1 MKTDKVLFVCLG
13 NICRSPMAEYVL
25 RHQAEQAGV
34 GARVEVAS
42 AGTSGWH
49 NGKDMHPGTAAMLR
63 KHGISPAGFT
73 SSQVH
78 PFDADSYDW
87 IIAMDDSNIN
97 DLKRVIRFNAEQ
109 TFKLTD
115 LIPESGYFQV
125 PDPWYTG
132 DFDETYRLVSAGS
145 QALLRKLGLL

>member
-1 MKTDKVLFVCLG
+1 MKTQKILFVCLG

-25 RHQAEQAGV
+25 RHQAEEAGV
-34 GARVEVAS
+34 GRHIEVAS

-49 NGKDMHPGTAAMLR
+49 NGKGMHSGTAEQLR
-63 KHGISPAGFT
+63 KHGISPDGFT

-78 PFDADSYDW
+78 PSDAEAYDW
-87 IIAMDDSNIN
+87 IVAMDDSNIE
-97 DLKRVIRFNAEQ
+97 DLKKIIRFNANQ

-115 LIPESGYFQV
+115 LIPESGYRQV

-145 QALLRKLGLL
+145 RALLRKLGLL